1 MSTRVSTECNGCE
14 LLVGILLDQEKINNS
29 TSLYLSLNKYIS
41 ETKIKFN
48 TLDEKSEYFNNLV
61 NLDTKLID
69 NYIQKFKKNCT
80 ISLDDIDVI
89 YISGKKNYHDEIEEL
104 NKGIDGKS
112 IKSDVY
118 IKLKNN
124 EFIGI
129 SVKQSNDATKSNYSV
144 QKLFNNKQLD
154 IELTSIKLKY
164 LQENGFTKFNKDKDE
179 RDKVNKLFYGDNP
192 YFNRLKEEILIHEEF
207 IGKELYEL
215 LYSLKIKHYS
225 VYEFD
230 GETMY
235 KLNIE
240 CKKII
245 SFKEHLPYGEKRN
258 TAKLFYQLSI
268 GPKCYRVEIRWKG
281 NVFHA
286 SPQYQIHEEIK
297 IK

>member
-164 LQENGFTKFNKDKDE
+164 LQENGFTKFNKDKMKE
-179 RDKVNKLFYGDNP
+179 TKLINCFM
-192 YFNRLKEEILIHEEF
+192 EITHILI
-207 IGKELYEL
+207 
-215 LYSLKIKHYS
+215 
-225 VYEFD
+225 D
-230 GETMY
+230 
-235 KLNIE
+235 
-240 CKKII
+240 
-245 SFKEHLPYGEKRN
+245 
-258 TAKLFYQLSI
+258 
-268 GPKCYRVEIRWKG
+268 
-281 NVFHA
+281 
-286 SPQYQIHEEIK
+286 
-297 IK
+297 